1 MAPLRTWLPA
11 LGLWLLQAGQVHAR
25 AQGYTGGDHP
35 FQQEPEWDPFFTFG
49 HNHPISRDGQSIDHF
64 EVIGHPEIL
73 SDRVILTPPHPG
85 NQRAAIWSDHS
96 NHNEQWEF
104 HVPFRASGPE
114 RAGGSLQIWYT
125 YRGSSVTGTSSIY
138 TAKPFE
144 GLAIVID
151 SQGGRGKIRGYLN
164 DGTTD
169 YSIHHHPQSLAFGQC
184 DAAYRNLGR
193 PSDLKISYTHE
204 HGLRVE
210 LDDHLCFETNKV
222 HVPSN
227 YRWGVSAASAE
238 NPDSF
243 ELFGLKLALHK
254 EWEEHHSDEQHHDD
268 QHHYDHHEEKE
279 NKDKNR
285 EKKGEKPNSHHEEEL
300 HRRQQEISDVHARM
314 TEQKY
319 KEFKSQYEFKDEDAS
334 HFKDHDAQF
343 SDLHLR
349 MQALTHQVAEVQRVT
364 GEISFNVHNMVQTLD
379 EFFGHHNGDGNHF
392 DNTLKD
398 LSRRLN
404 NIDQTVQN
412 FERSLRHEG
421 DKINRLNEHH
431 DNLHHSIKDAVVSHG
446 PNMGFSISILIVF
459 QVMLAI
465 AYIVYKRR
473 RSMSPK
479 KYL

>member
-11 LGLWLLQAGQVHAR
+11 LGLWLLQAGHAHAR
-25 AQGYTGGDHP
+25 AQGYTGADHP
-35 FQQEPEWDPFFTFG
+35 YKKEPEWDPFFTFG
-49 HNHPISRDGQSIDHF
+49 HHHPISHDGQKIDHF

-138 TAKPFE
+138 TAKPFD

-151 SQGGRGKIRGYLN
+151 SQGGRGQIRGYLN

-193 PSDLKISYTHE
+193 PSDLKISYTHD

-210 LDDHLCFETNKV
+210 LDDHICFETNKIKL
-222 HVPSN
+222 PSN

-254 EWEEHHSDEQHHDD
+254 EWEDHHVDQHSD
-268 QHHYDHHEEKE
+268 DHHEIHEDFHAEKE
-279 NKDKNR
+279 SKNKNR
-285 EKKGEKPNSHHEEEL
+285 EKKGEKPREEEIQKR
-300 HRRQQEISDVHARM
+300 HKEAAEHHARM
-314 TEQKY
+314 VDSKY
-319 KEFKSQYEFKDEDAS
+319 RDFKSQYELKDEDAT
-334 HFKDHDAQF
+334 HFKDHDSQF
-343 SDLHLR
+343 TDLHLR
-349 MQALTHQVAEVQRVT
+349 MQALTHQLAEVQRVT
-364 GEISFNVHNMVQTLD
+364 GEISYNVGNMLD
-379 EFFGHHNGDGNHF
+379 TMNEFFGHRDGGEGGQFEH
-392 DNTLKD
+392 TLKD
-398 LSRRLN
+398 IDRRMHHV
-404 NIDQTVQN
+404 DQTVQN
-412 FERSLRHEG
+412 LERSLRHEG

-431 DNLHHSIKDAVVSHG
+431 DNLHHKVKDAVIAHG
-446 PNMGFSISILIVF
+446 PNMGFSVSLLVVF
-459 QVMLAI
+459 QVMLVI

-473 RSMSPK
+473 RSISPK

>member
-11 LGLWLLQAGQVHAR
+11 LGLWLLQAGHAHAR
-25 AQGYTGGDHP
+25 AQGYTGADHP
-35 FQQEPEWDPFFTFG
+35 YKKEPEWDPFFTFG
-49 HNHPISRDGQSIDHF
+49 HHHPISHDGQTIDHF

-138 TAKPFE
+138 TAKPFD

-151 SQGGRGKIRGYLN
+151 SQAGRGQIRGYLN

-169 YSIHHHPQSLAFGQC
+169 FSIHHHPQSLAFGQC

-193 PSDLKISYTHE
+193 PSDLKISYTHD

-210 LDDHLCFETNKV
+210 LDDHICFESNKIKL
-222 HVPSN
+222 PNN

-254 EWEEHHSDEQHHDD
+254 EWEDHHTDQHSD
-268 QHHYDHHEEKE
+268 DHHEIHEDFHAEKE
-279 NKDKNR
+279 AKSKNR
-285 EKKGEKPNSHHEEEL
+285 EKKGEKPREEDIQKRHKEAAE
-300 HRRQQEISDVHARM
+300 HHARM
-314 TEQKY
+314 ADSKY
-319 KEFKSQYEFKDEDAS
+319 RDFKSQYELKDEDATR
-334 HFKDHDAQF
+334 FKDHDSQF
-343 SDLHLR
+343 TDLHLR
-349 MQALTHQVAEVQRVT
+349 MQALTHQLAEVQRVT
-364 GEISFNVHNMVQTLD
+364 GEISYNVGNMLD
-379 EFFGHHNGDGNHF
+379 TMNEFFGHRDGSDGGQFEH
-392 DNTLKD
+392 TLKD
-398 LSRRLN
+398 IDRRMHHV
-404 NIDQTVQN
+404 DETVQN
-412 FERSLRHEG
+412 LERSLRHEG

-431 DNLHHSIKDAVVSHG
+431 DNLHHKVKDAVIAHG
-446 PNMGFSISILIVF
+446 PNMGFSVSLLVVF
-459 QVMLAI
+459 QVMLVI

-473 RSMSPK
+473 RSISPK